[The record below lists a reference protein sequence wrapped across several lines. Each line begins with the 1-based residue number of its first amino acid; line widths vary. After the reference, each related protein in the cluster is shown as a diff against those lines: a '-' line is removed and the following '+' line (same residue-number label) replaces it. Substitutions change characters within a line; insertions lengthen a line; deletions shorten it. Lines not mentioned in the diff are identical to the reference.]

1 MRLMYGLVLGLI
13 LVGCQSTAP
22 NNNYNQDLDAK
33 IKELY
38 GNRLNNYLIFDVV
51 YKSEFGDTEVQI
63 IDLERKQLNYLQFN
77 QDSHDISEI
86 KAIGNDQIV
95 EYTDCNRMLDKLN
108 IRPEAA
114 IDLVVKANPEFA
126 NQPTLALYK
135 PHIGIGNCH
144 NLWQVSTRDG
154 LIMVDAETG
163 ELSKPAGW

>member
-1 MRLMYGLVLGLI
+1 MRLIYGLVLSLI

-22 NNNYNQDLDAK
+22 NSNYNQYLDTK

-38 GNRLNNYLIFDVV
+38 GNRLNNYLIVDIV
-51 YKSEFGDTEVQI
+51 YKSKSGDTEVQI

-77 QDSHDISEI
+77 QDSHDTSEI

-108 IRPEAA
+108 IDPEAA
-114 IDLVVKANPEFA
+114 IELVVKANPEFA

-135 PHIGIGNCH
+135 PYIGVSNCL
-144 NLWQVSTRDG
+144 NLWQVSIHNQ
-154 LIMVDAETG
+154 LIMVNGETG